1 MRRLHWRAAGA
12 LLISTIAALVLGS
25 DFGAQRSAFAQSVPT
40 QMPTTPAAPIPSGIA
55 TPLPPLPTATPA
67 PSPPT
72 ATPQASGKG
81 RRRGS
86 SATAAP
92 GGAQATATPTS
103 PAYSSLDG
111 SWEVQVQKWEATTY
125 SSFTLKQEGNAVSGT
140 WNLEGKQLPMT
151 GSYDG
156 RAFHFTVT
164 APTGNLDLS
173 GYIENSTDMVGIVD
187 NGKGDHPDQNP
198 LAFTA
203 EHRGRKPPPLPLH
216 PGGRPPG

>member
-1 MRRLHWRAAGA
+1 MRRLDWRAAGA
-12 LLISTIAALVLGS
+12 LLIFTAAALVLGS
-25 DFGAQRSAFAQSVPT
+25 DFGAQQRAFAQSAPT
-40 QMPTTPAAPIPSGIA
+40 QMPTTPAAPMPSGIA
-55 TPLPPLPTATPA
+55 TPPPPIPTATPV

-81 RRRGS
+81 GRGGAR
-86 SATAAP
+86 ATAAP
-92 GGAQATATPTS
+92 QATATPTS

-111 SWEVQVQKWEATTY
+111 SWEVQVQKYDATTY
-125 SSFTLKQEGNAVSGT
+125 SSFTLKQDGNAVSGT
-140 WNLEGKQLPMT
+140 WNVDGKQLPMS

-156 RAFHFTVT
+156 RAFHFTAT

-187 NGKGDHPDQNP
+187 NGKGDHPNQNP